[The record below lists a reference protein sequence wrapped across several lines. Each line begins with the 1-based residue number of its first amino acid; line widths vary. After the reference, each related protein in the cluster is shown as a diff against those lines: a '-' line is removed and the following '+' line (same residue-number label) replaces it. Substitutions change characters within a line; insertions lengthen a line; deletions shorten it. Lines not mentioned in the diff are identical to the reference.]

1 MPGSRSRTDTPGP
14 PPRLVLQDSL
24 LLFRTLAASPLL
36 VSVVL
41 FRATRPRYIPGP
53 AVRVVNSPPPEASFH
68 LSVDAILPCLRIP
81 RRSTAVAATR
91 ANFRRSPDRC
101 QKPSWTRALPGCTP
115 VPRTPSYSHRGN
127 GGSRCRLPQWHPSIG

>member
-1 MPGSRSRTDTPGP
+1 RLRTDTPGP
-14 PPRLVLQDSL
+14 PPRSVPQDSL

-36 VSVVL
+36 ASVVL

-53 AVRVVNSPPPEASFH
+53 VVRVVNSPPSEASFH

-81 RRSTAVAATR
+81 RPSTAGAATR
-91 ANFRRSPDRC
+91 ADFRRSPGRC

-115 VPRTPSYSHRGN
+115 VPRMPSYSHRGN
-127 GGSRCRLPQWHPSIG
+127 GGSPYQLPQWHRLIG